1 MRRSILKKQHFV
13 NQLYIAQ
20 VKREYGIL
28 SRACCNKAKSGDAK
42 QPQCPS
48 DKERAMVEAP
58 RFYGMIP

>member
-13 NQLYIAQ
+13 NHLYIAQ

-28 SRACCNKAKSGDAK
+28 SRECYNKAKSDDAK
-42 QPQCPS
+42 QPQCPA